1 MGSKGFTEQ
10 YVLAEFLTL
19 ELETAGAAVHQ
30 RPNMGSTILFDALR
44 SNSVD
49 VSVDYS
55 GTIWATIMKRPQPI
69 DRTEMLIDV
78 ATNLKDEHGI
88 ITLGRLGFENAYALA
103 MSRARA
109 DELEVQT
116 IDDLRPIADRLILG
130 SDPEFFGR
138 PEWSRVREI
147 YGLESM
153 RTRSM
158 DSTFLYGA
166 VRDGKVDAITA
177 YSTDGRVDAFD
188 LVLLGDPRQ
197 ALPPYDAILLLSPR
211 AARMKPLIQTLLP
224 LVNMVTN
231 DMMRS
236 ANKMVDIDGLSVE
249 QAARRLRR
257 SVAERSPGGR

>member
-10 YVLAEFLTL
+10 YILAEFLTL
-19 ELETAGAAVHQ
+19 ELESAGATVRQ

-44 SNSVD
+44 SNTVD
-49 VSVDYS
+49 LCVDYS

-78 ATNLKDEHGI
+78 ATYLKDEHGI

-109 DELEVQT
+109 GALGVRT

-130 SDPEFFGR
+130 GDPELFGR
-138 PEWSRVREI
+138 PEWSRAREI
-147 YGLESM
+147 YGLQSM

-166 VRDGKVDAITA
+166 VRDGEVDAITA
-177 YSTDGRVDAFD
+177 YSTDGRVAAFD
-188 LVLLGDPRQ
+188 LVILGDPRQ
-197 ALPPYDAILLLSPR
+197 ALPPYDAMLLLSPR
-211 AARMKPLIQTLLP
+211 AARIKPLTQTLLP
-224 LVNMVTN
+224 LVNAVTN

-236 ANKMVDIDGLSVE
+236 ANKTVDIDGLPVE
-249 QAARRLRR
+249 QAALRLRR
-257 SVAERSPGGR
+257 SIAGRSASP